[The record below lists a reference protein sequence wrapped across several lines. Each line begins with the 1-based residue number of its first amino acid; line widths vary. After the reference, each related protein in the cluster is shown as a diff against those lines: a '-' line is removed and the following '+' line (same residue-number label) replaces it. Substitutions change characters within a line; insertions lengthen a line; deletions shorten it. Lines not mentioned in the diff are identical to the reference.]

1 MTIKLYID
9 DPYLHHCTAKTIR
22 QTQVH
27 AKPGIILDRTIFY
40 PTSGGQPHDTGT
52 LNRVAVT
59 DVIEDPNHQII
70 HVLEK
75 PLEDSQVECEI
86 NWERRFDH
94 MQQHTGQHI
103 LSQALLKTVG
113 AETLSFHLGEQGSTI
128 DINQAGLALDAV
140 TGVEKRANSII
151 FENRDIIGHLVGKS
165 EIHQFP
171 IRKPPTV
178 EDCIRIVEIKNFDY
192 SPCGGT
198 HCSRTGEIGILKIR
212 RHENYK
218 GGTRFHFVCGFRALK
233 DYQAKTEILK
243 QLTTAMSAAEP
254 DLLQNILR
262 LKDDLKARRKER
274 DDLKWKLLDYEAD
287 SLYAKGTQQAGIHLI
302 KTIFDDRHPKEIN
315 LLAKKIVSMYPDA
328 VTLFGIKSK
337 ANAQLIFHCSPK
349 LAFDMGQLMKT
360 ASSTIKGL
368 GGGRREQAQGG
379 GPLVERLE
387 DALQGAENELFNGNV
402 TKNPEI

>member
-1 MTIKLYID
+1 MTIKLYLN
-9 DPYLHHCTAKTIR
+9 DPYLQHCTAKMIQ
-22 QTQVH
+22 QTQVDE
-27 AKPGIILDRTIFY
+27 KPGIILDQTIFY

-52 LNRVAVT
+52 LNRVAVI
-59 DVIEDPNHQII
+59 DVIEDPNDQII

-103 LSQALLKTVG
+103 LSQAFLKTVG
-113 AETLSFHLGEQGSTI
+113 AETISFHLGEQGSTI

-140 TGVEKRANSII
+140 IGVEKLANSII
-151 FENRDIIGHLVGKS
+151 FENRDIIGHVVGKS

-171 IRKPPTV
+171 IRKAPTV
-178 EDCIRIVEIKNFDY
+178 EDHIRIVEIKNFDY

-198 HCSRTGEIGILKIR
+198 HSSKTGEIGILKIK

-218 GGTRFHFVCGFRALK
+218 HGTRIHFVCGFRALK
-233 DYQAKTEILK
+233 DYQDKTEILK
-243 QLTTAMSAAEP
+243 QLTNTMSAAET
-254 DLLQNILR
+254 DLLQNIIK
-262 LKDDLKARRKER
+262 LKDGLKARGKER
-274 DDLKWKLLDYEAD
+274 DDLKRKLLDYEAF
-287 SLYAKGTQQAGIHLI
+287 SLFAKSTQQGGIHLI
-302 KTIFDDRHPKEIN
+302 KAIFNDRHPKEIN

-337 ANAQLIFHCSPK
+337 ANAQLIFHCSQK
-349 LAFDMGQLMKT
+349 LAFDMGQLMET
-360 ASSTIKGL
+360 ASSTIKGR

-379 GPLVERLE
+379 GPLIERLDDALQVAE
-387 DALQGAENELFNGNV
+387 DALIRSIPF
-402 TKNPEI
+402 K

>member
-1 MTIKLYID
+1 MTIKLYLN
-9 DPYLHHCTAKTIR
+9 DPYLQHCTAKMIQ
-22 QTQVH
+22 QTQVDE
-27 AKPGIILDRTIFY
+27 KPGIILDQTIFY

-52 LNRVAVT
+52 LNRVAVI
-59 DVIEDPNHQII
+59 DVIEDSNHQTI

-113 AETLSFHLGEQGSTI
+113 AETISFHLGEQGSTI

-140 TGVEKRANSII
+140 ISVERFANSII
-151 FENRDIIGHLVGKS
+151 FENRDIIGHVVGKS
-165 EIHQFP
+165 EIHRFP

-178 EDCIRIVEIKNFDY
+178 DDHIRIVEIKNFDY

-218 GGTRFHFVCGFRALK
+218 GDTRIHFVCGFRAAK
-233 DYQAKTEILK
+233 DYQDKTEILK
-243 QLTTAMSAAEP
+243 QLTTAMSAAET
-254 DLLQNILR
+254 DLSQNILK

-274 DDLKWKLLDYEAD
+274 DDLKRQLLDYEAD
-287 SLYAKGTQQAGIHLI
+287 SLYAKSTQQAGIHLI

-315 LLAKKIVSMYPDA
+315 LLAKKIASMYPDA
-328 VTLFGIKSK
+328 VALFGIKSK
-337 ANAQLIFHCSPK
+337 ANAQLIFHCSQK
-349 LAFDMGQLMKT
+349 LAFDMGQLMET
-360 ASSTIKGL
+360 ASSTIKGR
-368 GGGRREQAQGG
+368 GGGCREQAQGG
-379 GPLVERLE
+379 GPLIERLE
-387 DALQGAENELFNGNV
+387 DALQVAEDGLF
-402 TKNPEI
+402 KSIPFK